1 MKSIQIKKAKSD
13 EELKGILA
21 LQTANHRS
29 NLSEDQKKSQGYVTL
44 EYDFEFLKLMT
55 LEHHHVIAKQGD
67 KVVGYALLMDRSTN
81 HLMKVGGGIF
91 PIFEELVY
99 KGQKLG
105 KVNYVSVG
113 QVCVDKDFAGQGILT
128 KMYTYYKDSYKQFY
142 DLAMTD
148 IASDNHRSIRG
159 HIKSGFEVIK
169 TFIEP
174 DVGEPW
180 DIVVWDWRE

>member
-1 MKSIQIKKAKSD
+1 MKFIEITKAKSD
-13 EELKGILA
+13 DELRGILE
-21 LQTANHRS
+21 LQSANIRS
-29 NLSEDQKKSQGYVTL
+29 NLSEEQMKSQGYVTI
-44 EYDFEFLKLMT
+44 EYDFDFLKLMAKQ
-55 LEHHHVIAKQGD
+55 HHHVIAKYGD

-81 HLMKVGGGIF
+81 HLMKVGAGIF

-128 KMYTYYKDSYKQFY
+128 RMYTYYKNSYKKFY

-174 DVGEPW
+174 DVVEPW